1 MKKIILIFPLI
12 FFTISCTNTE
22 ASINKNLY
30 NSLSVQENI
39 VKTKIKDI
47 NSDIL
52 EKAINII
59 DRDVK
64 NTNSID
70 KVTMYT
76 FLKDVFE
83 KELQER

>member
-1 MKKIILIFPLI
+1 MRKIILILLLMSFI
-12 FFTISCTNTE
+12 ASCNAET
-22 ASINKNLY
+22 SINKNLY
-30 NSLSVQENI
+30 NLLSVQESI
-39 VKTKIKDI
+39 VKTKIRDI
-47 NSDIL
+47 NSNIL

-64 NTNSID
+64 NINSVD

-76 FLKDVFE
+76 FLKNVFE